1 LAAVLSAA
9 LQRHDAKNSRS
20 VLDFA
25 RETLFDPLGIQTRP
39 AYVGFEGNEPWSA
52 TFNDQAFGWATDHHG
67 RQYGCCMLKLAGADM
82 VKIGELYLH
91 GGRWSGQQI
100 IAAEWIA
107 AATTPIPLE
116 PTYGRLWWIGDVGV
130 HPAFYA
136 DGRGGQL
143 IAVVPDLQLVVA
155 ISSLL
160 DVKNETNKFVRG
172 QDLLPM
178 INDVVVSHLQ

>member
-1 LAAVLSAA
+1 M
-9 LQRHDAKNSRS
+9 
-20 VLDFA
+20 LDFA

-39 AYVGFEGNEPWSA
+39 AYVGSEGNEPWSA
-52 TFNDQAFGWATDHHG
+52 TFNDQAFGWAADHHG

-82 VKIGELYLH
+82 VKIGELYLD
-91 GGRWSGQQI
+91 GGQWSGQQI

-107 AATTPIPLE
+107 AATTPIHSSP
-116 PTYGRLWWIGDVGV
+116 PTVACGGSETSVYS
-130 HPAFYA
+130 AFYA

-178 INDVVVSHLQ
+178 INDVVVSRIE